1 MADLAA
7 QLRALADR
15 VADLDPAELV
25 GQLEALRAHALAA
38 ALAPMAGAD
47 DCECLDAEAVA
58 QRLACSV
65 DLVRQRGEEW
75 GIAKVLARD
84 ARGRPT
90 RVVYPLARLRA
101 YLAPEA
107 GEEHD
112 LLDRSTPLRVGD
124 SACSGR
130 RGRRT
135 T

>member
-15 VADLDPAELV
+15 LAELAPAQVV
-25 GQLEALRAHALAA
+25 GELEALRAYALAA
-38 ALAPMAGAD
+38 VLAPTTLAD

-58 QRLACSV
+58 RRLACSV

-84 ARGRPT
+84 AHGRPT

-101 YLAPEA
+101 FLGAIGPA
-107 GEEHD
+107 
-112 LLDRSTPLRVGD
+112 
-124 SACSGR
+124 
-130 RGRRT
+130 
-135 T
+135 